1 MKPIEKIRQLHQE
14 FIREYPW
21 FWKRVW
27 MKHICQYFGI
37 TRQSIY
43 KESMKP
49 NSKLNSIDRN
59 KRSNEKFLKF
69 LFNNYKKS
77 WKSDEN

>member
-1 MKPIEKIRQLHQE
+1 MKPVEKIRQLHQE

-43 KESMKP
+43 KESTKP
-49 NSKLNSIDRN
+49 NSKLNSIDWN